1 MPPPK
6 LSSFFFC
13 EYCGKQFPSNFRVRA
28 SFAKSIHVW
37 RLVPVWLEF
46 LLGHLALWMEIRH
59 QAACRVYCE
68 FSFLCVCGTLCFPLL
83 DYLYIS
89 NSTSCYTCIIFCR
102 LIVWYSHKSVVCF
115 SKLYVG
121 HEIII
126 CMWFNMIPRGNQ
138 LRFATPHRR
147 RLAPRGHL
155 PTGAWDQG
163 AHFGRWVRLEL
174 QLNDMDLGEIPMGE
188 EVGFWSLDTI

>member
-1 MPPPK
+1 MTWVLIGS
-6 LSSFFFC
+6 LSFVN
-13 EYCGKQFPSNFRVRA
+13 GNKTPSCLQ
-28 SFAKSIHVW
+28 S
-37 RLVPVWLEF
+37 
-46 LLGHLALWMEIRH
+46 LLW
-59 QAACRVYCE
+59 V
-68 FSFLCVCGTLCFPLL
+68 FVSLCVWYSMFSSSGLL
-83 DYLYIS
+83 VHI

>member
-46 LLGHLALWMEIRH
+46 LLSHLALWMEIRPSCL
-59 QAACRVYCE
+59 QSLLWV
-68 FSFLCVCGTLCFPLL
+68 FVSLCVWYSMFSSSGLL
-83 DYLYIS
+83 VHI